1 MNIELLNALRHGEL
15 IELNHSYEAAM
26 PVWPTHPKFL
36 LADSETYAAGDG
48 NYNNLLQM
56 GDHCGTHVDSPSHFI
71 PTGKTIEQINVRSL
85 IGRGVKIDVS
95 DYPDDSEI
103 TVAMIQAWE
112 KSNGDIQADD
122 IVLFLT
128 GHDKK
133 WRLRPDHKPFL
144 SGWSGLSA
152 AGAEYLL
159 AKGVNVI
166 GSDAMSL
173 DAWSNSSY
181 PAHQIILGAGKLI
194 MENLANLDSVPATFI
209 FIALPLRIKGGSASP
224 VRAIALV

>member
-1 MNIELLNALRHGEL
+1 MNTEL
-15 IELNHSYEAAM
+15 ITLIRNSELVELNYAYEAAM

-36 LADSETYAAGDG
+36 LGDSETYAGGDG

-71 PTGKTIEQINVRSL
+71 PAGNTIDQVNVRQL

-95 DYPDDSEI
+95 HLAPNTEI
-103 TVAMIQAWE
+103 TVAMIQSWE
-112 KSNGDIQADD
+112 QLNGEIKPDD
-122 IVLFLT
+122 IVLFRT
-128 GHDKK
+128 GHDAK
-133 WRLRPDHKPFL
+133 WQLRPNHKAFL
-144 SGWSGLSA
+144 SDWSGLSG

-159 AKGVNVI
+159 AKGVQVI

-173 DAWSNSSY
+173 DTWSNSTF
-181 PAHQIILGAGKLI
+181 PCHQIILGAGKLI
-194 MENLANLDSVPATFI
+194 MENLANLHKVPSFFV
-209 FIALPLRIKGGSASP
+209 FIALPLRIKGGSASL

>member
-1 MNIELLNALRHGEL
+1 MNSELLKALRQCEL
-15 IELNHSYEAAM
+15 IELNHTYEAAM

-71 PTGKTIEQINVRSL
+71 PTGNTIEQVDVRQL

-95 DYPDDSEI
+95 DYPDDTEI
-103 TVAMIQAWE
+103 TIAMIQSWE
-112 KSNGDIQADD
+112 NRNGDIQPDD
-122 IVLFLT
+122 IVLFRT
-128 GHDKK
+128 GQDKK

-144 SGWSGLSA
+144 SDWSGLSG

-173 DAWSNSSY
+173 DAWSNHTY
-181 PAHQIILGAGKLI
+181 PSHQIILGAGKLI
-194 MENLANLDSVPATFI
+194 MENLANLDKVPETFI
-209 FIALPLRIKGGSASP
+209 FMALPLRIKGGSASP
-224 VRAIALV
+224 VRAVALV